1 MKWPTSGLYINE
13 LIDKMLKKFKA
24 PRNGYQE
31 GQQAKLIKLKQAA
44 ADANILTVDELI
56 DYLHER

>member
-1 MKWPTSGLYINE
+1 MKWPADGLYINE

-24 PRNGYQE
+24 PCCPYQE
-31 GQQAKLIKLKQAA
+31 GQQSKLIKLNQAA

>member
-1 MKWPTSGLYINE
+1 MKWPTNGLYINE
-13 LIDKMLKKFKA
+13 LIDKMLKKFKS
-24 PRNGYQE
+24 PRHGYQE
-31 GQQAKLIKLKQAA
+31 GQQSKLIKLKQAA